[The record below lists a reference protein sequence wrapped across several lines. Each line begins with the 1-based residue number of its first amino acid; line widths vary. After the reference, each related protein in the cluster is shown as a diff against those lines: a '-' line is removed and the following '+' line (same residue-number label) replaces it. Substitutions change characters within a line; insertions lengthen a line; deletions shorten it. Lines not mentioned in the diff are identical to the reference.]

1 MKLVIDTSTGD
12 LNLSIWSSSA
22 EELIAYAVY
31 PKGRGEL
38 LGDWVPEV
46 LAEHQIELSDIE
58 AVLVG
63 IGPGSFT
70 GLRTGIAFA
79 QGLCALGR
87 PLYQVSTLEL
97 LGGWSSE
104 SRLVAI
110 PARPGLWYLGYY
122 SIEGTSQNKE
132 WMGTQEEILSIQAN
146 AYIGD
151 SSFLEI
157 VPASVTNQ
165 LNWQTQSWM
174 EESSWNP
181 KPFFGDAYLSSSQLG
196 VKPNYIQAPSAEV
209 ILKAKKKPQ

>member
-12 LNLSIWSSSA
+12 LNLSIWSPSA
-22 EELIAYAVY
+22 EELLAFAVY

-38 LGDWVPEV
+38 LGDWVPKV
-46 LAEHQIELSDIE
+46 LAEHEFELSDIE

-97 LGGWSSE
+97 LGAWSDE

-122 SIEGTSQNKE
+122 SIEDTSENKE
-132 WMGTQEEILSIQAN
+132 WMGTEEEILSMNAS

-151 SSFLEI
+151 QSFLEI
-157 VPASVTNQ
+157 IPDSAAKR

-174 EESSWNP
+174 EEPSWSP
-181 KPFFGDAYLSSSQLG
+181 KPFFEEAYLGSTELG
-196 VKPNYIQAPSAEV
+196 IKPNYIQAPSAEV
-209 ILKAKKKPQ
+209 VLKAKKS